1 VVALMH
7 RGEIWVARLNP
18 NQGAE
23 VGKLRP
29 VVIVQADPITQA
41 GLATVIVVPLTT
53 QDRPGAR
60 ALRVPIRRRDRLL
73 CDSFAMTDQP
83 RSLDRSR
90 LGGGPLTTLSPEEL
104 TELERALL
112 GVLGIGLA

>member
-1 VVALMH
+1 MR

-29 VVIVQADPITQA
+29 VVIIQADLIIQA

-53 QDRPGAR
+53 QHRPGAR
-60 ALRVPIRRRDRLL
+60 ALRVP
-73 CDSFAMTDQP
+73 MT
-83 RSLDRSR
+83 
-90 LGGGPLTTLSPEEL
+90 
-104 TELERALL
+104 
-112 GVLGIGLA
+112 